1 MESVIAAFSEDQA
14 VRLTGVRKGQLRY
27 WDKSEFFSPS
37 FCNDKFREGF
47 GRIYSFRDIV
57 SLKVLG
63 ILRNKH
69 DVSVQHLREVKQNLA
84 SESKG
89 AWSGV
94 KLYVVNKRVHWVERE
109 TGLPQDVAS
118 KQYVLQPIDLDYVV
132 DKVRGD
138 ILEIIKRDSGK
149 VGQIE
154 RVRSLN
160 KSAPV
165 IGGTRI
171 TVQAIQRFHSAG
183 YSIRQILLEYPDL
196 KKADVEAALSFDEVA

>member
-27 WDKSEFFSPS
+27 WDKTDFFSPS
-37 FCNDKFREGF
+37 YCNDRFRDGF

-69 DVSVQHLREVKQNLA
+69 DVSVQHLREVKQNLL
-84 SESKG
+84 SESKNI
-89 AWSGV
+89 WSGV

-118 KQYVLQPIDLDYVV
+118 KQYVLQSIDLDCVV
-132 DKVRGD
+132 NEVRGD
-138 ILEIIKRDSGK
+138 IYQIIKRDSGK
-149 VGQIE
+149 IGKIE

-165 IGGTRI
+165 LAGTRI

-183 YSIRQILLEYPDL
+183 YNIRQILLEYPDL
-196 KKADVEAALSFDEVA
+196 KEADVEAALRFGKVA

>member
-14 VRLTGVRKGQLRY
+14 ARLTCVRKGQLRY
-27 WDKSEFFSPS
+27 WDQTNFFSPS
-37 FCNDKFREGF
+37 FCNDRFREGF

-57 SLKVLG
+57 ALKILG

-84 SESKG
+84 RDG
-89 AWSGV
+89 RDVWSGV
-94 KLYVVNKRVHWVERE
+94 RLYVINKRVHWVEPQ

-118 KQYVLQPIDLDYVV
+118 KQYVLQQIDLDSVV
-132 DKVRGD
+132 NKLRGD
-138 ILEIIKRDSGK
+138 IHEIIKRDSTK

-171 TVQAIQRFHSAG
+171 TVQAIKRFHSAG
-183 YSIRQILLEYPDL
+183 YSIEQILLEYPDL
-196 KKADVEAALSFDEVA
+196 KKADVKAALSFGEVA